1 MKAFFLSRILKG
13 FSILFISAGLLW
25 GCAAYEMVHDKPVL
39 FVLKELPEAERAI
52 EEARLS
58 GAATKCPEEF
68 QKAQAMLDEAYRIYW
83 ECRDD
88 EAVEKARAVR
98 DKAKSICLPPPPPAP
113 EPTPTVTPPPP
124 SPEPKPEPAK
134 VIIFEDVYFDFDMIL
149 LTKETKETLKRD
161 IQILKENIEVKVQI
175 EGYACAH
182 GREKYNLL
190 LGERRAAAVKEY
202 LIKEGGISPDR
213 LTTIS
218 YGEGRLAMPEIPT
231 SKNKNS
237 KEAKANRRV
246 HLKVIIR

>member
-1 MKAFFLSRILKG
+1 MSRIFKG
-13 FSILFISAGLLW
+13 FSILFISAGLFW
-25 GCAAYEMVHDKPVL
+25 GCADYEMVHNKPVL
-39 FVLKELPEAERAI
+39 FVLKELPEAERAL

-83 ECRDD
+83 KCRDD
-88 EAVEKARAVR
+88 EAVEKAKAVI
-98 DKAKSICLPPPPPAP
+98 DKAKSLCPPLAPKPVPAVTPSPPAL
-113 EPTPTVTPPPP
+113 PP
-124 SPEPKPEPAK
+124 SPEPRPEPAK
-134 VIIFEDVYFDFDMIL
+134 VIIFKDVYFDFDRIL
-149 LTKETKETLKRD
+149 FTKETEETLKRN

-175 EGYACAH
+175 EGHACAH

-213 LTTIS
+213 LITIS
-218 YGEGRLAMPEIPT
+218 YGESHLAMPEIPT
-231 SKNKNS
+231 PKNKNS

-246 HLKVIIR
+246 HFKIIPK